1 MQRVVITGMG
11 VVSPV
16 GSTLDR
22 FWGNILAGKHGISPI
37 DGIDMTGQKVTL
49 AAQVRDFKA
58 EDFLDKREI
67 RRMDP
72 YNRFGVAAAQMALD
86 DCGTKL
92 DDLDPYRVGVI
103 IGSGVGGL
111 QTIEADHTKFTEK
124 GPGRVPALMIPMMI
138 ANMAAGT
145 IAMRFGFRGINY
157 STVTACASS
166 SHAIGEAFHAVR
178 DGYADAMIAGGAEAV
193 ITPFALAAFSNMTA
207 LCTATDPDRASIP
220 FDAERC
226 GFIMGEG
233 AGVIVIEKLEHAL
246 ARGAHIYAE
255 VAGYGAT
262 ADAYH
267 ITSPD
272 PEAKGAGKAM
282 EFAVKDAGLRTEDIG
297 YINAH
302 GTSTQLND
310 ASETLAIKNYFGERA
325 HEVPVSSTKSMTGH
339 LLGAAGGI
347 EAIICALALQEG
359 VLPPTAN
366 YRVKDPTCDLDYI
379 TDGARKAQITAAL
392 SNTFGFG
399 GHNATLCLKRY
410 E

>member
-16 GSTLDR
+16 GNTLDR
-22 FWGNILAGKHGISPI
+22 FWENIRAGRHGVAPI
-37 DGIDMTGQKVTL
+37 EGIDLTGQKISL
-49 AAQVRDFKA
+49 AAQVKDFNA
-58 EDFLDKREI
+58 EDFLEKKEI

-86 DCGTKL
+86 DCGSKL
-92 DDLDPYRVGVI
+92 EDLDPYRVGVI

-111 QTIEADHTKFTEK
+111 QTIEADHTKFIEK

-157 STVTACASS
+157 ATVTACASS

-193 ITPFALAAFSNMTA
+193 ITPFALAAFANMTA
-207 LCTATDPDRASIP
+207 LCTASDPDRASIP

-233 AGVIVIEKLEHAL
+233 AGVVVLETLEHAQ

-255 VAGYGAT
+255 MAGYGAT

-272 PEAKGAGKAM
+272 PEAKGAEKAM
-282 EFAVKDAGLRTEDIG
+282 EFAVKDAGLTPADIG

-310 ASETLAIKNYFGERA
+310 AAETLAIKRLFGEHA
-325 HEVPVSSTKSMTGH
+325 SEVPVSSTKSMTGH

-347 EAIICALALQEG
+347 EAVISALALRDG

-366 YRVKDPTCDLDYI
+366 YRVKDPECDLDYI
-379 TDGARKAQITAAL
+379 TEGARSAQISAVL

-399 GHNATLCLKRY
+399 GHNATLCLKRFA
-410 E
+410 